1 MGGSIPEMPNFRGA
15 GPRILRW
22 GVAILVVLLLLWS
35 TTSIPTGNVGVLTLF
50 GRVTGETLGEGIHLI
65 NPLKSVQKLSV
76 QTQSVKESAN
86 VPSNEGL
93 ILALDTSLLFRLDKS
108 KAAFVFQTVGD
119 NYAEKI
125 VEPTLRAAIRAS
137 TSAHSANA
145 LYTNARE
152 LVQLQIQDELTAQLS
167 PRGVIVENVLLR
179 DVQLPA
185 MLKGSIEAKQQAEQ
199 DALRMS
205 FILQKEKQEAERIE
219 AQGIA
224 DFQKIVAQGIS
235 VPNCSNG
242 KASKPPKSWQPAS
255 TLRSSSSAIRK
266 TVCPWS
272 SSRSSR
278 VFARQPDSVGTKLSC
293 SKSECGS
300 EQRSAERE
308 VDQGKVIRLP
318 KLNSTVGNVCTPRP
332 HALHNSST
340 IAAWMPIREMSADLL
355 VRIPGRVAKSLREN
369 ANESVGRQDHGLRL
383 EELRLRRSGGRCLGR
398 FLPSW

>member
-1 MGGSIPEMPNFRGA
+1 MPSFGGA
-15 GPRILRW
+15 GKKLLRF
-22 GVAILVVLLLLWS
+22 AIVVLVIIVLMAS

-50 GRVTGETLGEGIHLI
+50 GRVTGETLPEGIHLV

-93 ILALDTSLLFRLDKS
+93 ILALDTSLLFRLDKDN
-108 KAAFVFQTVGD
+108 AAYVYQTVGD

-152 LVQLQIQDELTAQLS
+152 LVQQQIQDELKAQLA

-205 FILQKEKQEAERIE
+205 FILQKEKQEAERKRIE

-224 DFQKIVAQGIS
+224 DFQKIVAAGIS
-235 VPNCSNG
+235 PQLLEWKGIEATEKLAASANAKIVIIGNPKNG
-242 KASKPPKSWQPAS
+242 
-255 TLRSSSSAIRK
+255 
-266 TVCPWS
+266 
-272 SSRSSR
+272 
-278 VFARQPDSVGTKLSC
+278 
-293 SKSECGS
+293 
-300 EQRSAERE
+300 
-308 VDQGKVIRLP
+308 LP
-318 KLNSTVGNVCTPRP
+318 LVLEPR
-332 HALHNSST
+332 
-340 IAAWMPIREMSADLL
+340 
-355 VRIPGRVAKSLREN
+355 
-369 ANESVGRQDHGLRL
+369 
-383 EELRLRRSGGRCLGR
+383 
-398 FLPSW
+398 

>member
-1 MGGSIPEMPNFRGA
+1 MVNPTRGTIDLGGSLPSMPNFRLA
-15 GPRILRW
+15 GSRLLR
-22 GVAILVVLLLLWS
+22 VAIAVVVLLLLWWS

-50 GRVTGETLGEGIHLI
+50 GRVTGETLAEGIHLI
-65 NPLKSVQKLSV
+65 NPLKSVQKLSL

-93 ILALDTSLLFRLDKS
+93 ILALDTSLLFHLDKT
-108 KAAFVFQTVGD
+108 KAAFVYQTVGE

-137 TSAHSANA
+137 TSAHTANA

-152 LVQLQIQDELTAQLS
+152 LVQQQIQDELSAQLA

-205 FILQKEKQEAERIE
+205 FILQKEKQEAERKRIE

-235 VPNCSNG
+235 PQLLEWKGIEATEKLATSTNAKVVIIGNAKNG
-242 KASKPPKSWQPAS
+242 
-255 TLRSSSSAIRK
+255 
-266 TVCPWS
+266 
-272 SSRSSR
+272 
-278 VFARQPDSVGTKLSC
+278 
-293 SKSECGS
+293 
-300 EQRSAERE
+300 
-308 VDQGKVIRLP
+308 LP
-318 KLNSTVGNVCTPRP
+318 LVLEPR
-332 HALHNSST
+332 
-340 IAAWMPIREMSADLL
+340 
-355 VRIPGRVAKSLREN
+355 
-369 ANESVGRQDHGLRL
+369 
-383 EELRLRRSGGRCLGR
+383 
-398 FLPSW
+398 

>member
-1 MGGSIPEMPNFRGA
+1 MEADMADSSRGGINVGGSIPEMPNFRGA
-15 GPRILRW
+15 GARILRW
-22 GVAILVVLLLLWS
+22 GVGILVVLLLLWS

-93 ILALDTSLLFRLDKS
+93 IMALDTSLLFRLDKT
-108 KAAFVFQTVGD
+108 KAAYVFQTVGD

-152 LVQLQIQDELTAQLS
+152 LVQQQIQDELTAQLA
-167 PRGVIVENVLLR
+167 PRGVIVENILLR

-205 FILQKEKQEAERIE
+205 FILQKEKQEAERKRIE

-235 VPNCSNG
+235 SQLLEWKGIEATEKLAQSNN
-242 KASKPPKSWQPAS
+242 
-255 TLRSSSSAIRK
+255 T
-266 TVCPWS
+266 
-272 SSRSSR
+272 
-278 VFARQPDSVGTKLSC
+278 
-293 SKSECGS
+293 
-300 EQRSAERE
+300 
-308 VDQGKVIRLP
+308 KVIV
-318 KLNSTVGNVCTPRP
+318 VGNPKNGLP
-332 HALHNSST
+332 
-340 IAAWMPIREMSADLL
+340 L
-355 VRIPGRVAKSLREN
+355 V
-369 ANESVGRQDHGLRL
+369 L
-383 EELRLRRSGGRCLGR
+383 E
-398 FLPSW
+398 PK

>member
-1 MGGSIPEMPNFRGA
+1 MPTTTRFELGGGGLPSMPNLGGA
-15 GPRILRW
+15 GKRILQL
-22 GVAILVVLLLLWS
+22 AILVVVIIVMMAS

-50 GRVTGETLGEGIHLI
+50 GRVTGETLPEGIHLV

-93 ILALDTSLLFRLDKS
+93 ILALDTSLLFRLDKD
-108 KAAFVFQTVGD
+108 KAAFVYQTVGD

-152 LVQLQIQDELTAQLS
+152 LVQQQIQDELKSQLA

-205 FILQKEKQEAERIE
+205 FILQKEKQEAERKRIE

-224 DFQKIVAQGIS
+224 DFQKIVATGIS
-235 VPNCSNG
+235 PQLLEWKGIEATEKLATSANAKIVIIGNPKNG
-242 KASKPPKSWQPAS
+242 LPLVLEPK
-255 TLRSSSSAIRK
+255 
-266 TVCPWS
+266 
-272 SSRSSR
+272 
-278 VFARQPDSVGTKLSC
+278 
-293 SKSECGS
+293 
-300 EQRSAERE
+300 
-308 VDQGKVIRLP
+308 
-318 KLNSTVGNVCTPRP
+318 
-332 HALHNSST
+332 
-340 IAAWMPIREMSADLL
+340 
-355 VRIPGRVAKSLREN
+355 
-369 ANESVGRQDHGLRL
+369 
-383 EELRLRRSGGRCLGR
+383 
-398 FLPSW
+398 

>member
-1 MGGSIPEMPNFRGA
+1 MTDSSRGGTNFGGSIPQMHSFRG
-15 GPRILRW
+15 GGGRILQW
-22 GVAILVVLLLLWS
+22 AIAILIVLLLFWS

-50 GRVTGETLGEGIHLI
+50 GRVTGETLSEGIHLI

-108 KAAFVFQTVGD
+108 KAAYVFQTVGD

-152 LVQLQIQDELTAQLS
+152 LVQQQIQDELTTQLA

-205 FILQKEKQEAERIE
+205 FILQKEKQEAERKRIE

-235 VPNCSNG
+235 TQLLEWKG
-242 KASKPPKSWQPAS
+242 IEATEKLATS
-255 TLRSSSSAIRK
+255 TNAKI
-266 TVCPWS
+266 
-272 SSRSSR
+272 
-278 VFARQPDSVGTKLSC
+278 
-293 SKSECGS
+293 
-300 EQRSAERE
+300 
-308 VDQGKVIRLP
+308 VI
-318 KLNSTVGNVCTPRP
+318 VGNPKNGLP
-332 HALHNSST
+332 
-340 IAAWMPIREMSADLL
+340 L
-355 VRIPGRVAKSLREN
+355 V
-369 ANESVGRQDHGLRL
+369 L
-383 EELRLRRSGGRCLGR
+383 E
-398 FLPSW
+398 PK